1 MKQCIIGSKFPR
13 LTTRQVGIYLGTPTH
28 LVGSLVIIRG
38 LGEHNTQIKSEIEL
52 SIFGPNCLVVSS
64 GKVLVLSRI
73 KMSGTNGPNKI

>member
-1 MKQCIIGSKFPR
+1 MS
-13 LTTRQVGIYLGTPTH
+13 H
-28 LVGSLVIIRG
+28 LVLAILMPCQYGIQSKYPSCYYRG

-52 SIFGPNCLVVSS
+52 SLFGPNCLVVSS